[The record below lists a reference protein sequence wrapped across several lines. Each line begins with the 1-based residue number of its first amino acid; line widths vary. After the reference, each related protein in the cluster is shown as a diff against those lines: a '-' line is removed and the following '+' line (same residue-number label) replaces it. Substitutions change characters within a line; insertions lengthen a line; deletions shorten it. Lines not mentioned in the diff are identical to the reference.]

1 MKEVNFMNTF
11 TAIGRLTADP
21 KANKTKNDVA
31 ISSFV
36 LAIPKGNDE
45 ADFIRCIAWDKTASV
60 INKNCKKGSKI
71 GITGS
76 MHTRSYKDDNDQT
89 VYVVECLVTGMDF
102 FDTKEGSGSKKEKK
116 AEASDMP
123 FDFPE

>member
-1 MKEVNFMNTF
+1 MNSF
-11 TAIGRLTADP
+11 TAIGRLTTDP

-31 ISSFV
+31 ISSFI
-36 LAIPKGNDE
+36 LAIPKGKDE
-45 ADFIRCIAWDKTASV
+45 ADFIRCIAWDKTAAV

-76 MHTRSYKDDNDQT
+76 MHSRTYKDDDDKN

-102 FDTKEGSGSKKEKK
+102 FDAKEDAPKKAKKEK
-116 AEASDMP
+116 EEEDNDMP
-123 FDFPE
+123 FDVLDM